1 MDVTATTRFSR
12 LSPLKARPLARKLRG
27 LPVSEALQITQFS
40 KRKAAIVLDK
50 TLRSAIANAENNAEL
65 EVTAL
70 HVKEAII
77 DEGPRQRRYW
87 PRARGSASPITKRT
101 CHVRVVLT
109 DGQPEESA
117 AKAGRAGGE

>member
-1 MDVTATTRFSR
+1 MDVMAITKFSR

-27 LPVSEALQITQFS
+27 LPVSEALQVTQFS
-40 KRKAAIVLDK
+40 KRKAAKVLDK
-50 TLRSAIANAENNAEL
+50 TLRSAIANAQNNAEL
-65 EVTAL
+65 EVASL

-101 CHVRVVLT
+101 CHVRVVLS
-109 DGQPEESA
+109 DGQPESSVA
-117 AKAGRAGGE
+117 QADMAGGE